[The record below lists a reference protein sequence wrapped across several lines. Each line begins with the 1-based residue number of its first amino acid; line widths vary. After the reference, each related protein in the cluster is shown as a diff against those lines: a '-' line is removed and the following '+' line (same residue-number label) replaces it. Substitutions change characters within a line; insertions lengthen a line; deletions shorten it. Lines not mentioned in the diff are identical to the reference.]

1 MLKFKDLKKKFTII
15 YETDDMTEN
24 HIIEEVLTEREKELV
39 YLGDFNKGDIFILDS
54 DTDIEEWNEML
65 DIVDEEEWKENSEKY
80 GLSNYFSYI
89 QNMEKLKPPV
99 DEKKYYEIPK
109 GLSEYERNKVKYTP
123 THFTFTPETNE
134 RLKGFDKVTYYRKKI
149 L

>member
-24 HIIEEVLTEREKELV
+24 HIIDNKVLTDEEKELV
-39 YLGDFNKGDIFILDS
+39 YLGDFNKGDIFIMDS
-54 DTDIEEWNEML
+54 NTDIDEWNGMM

-89 QNMEKLKPPV
+89 
-99 DEKKYYEIPK
+99 
-109 GLSEYERNKVKYTP
+109 
-123 THFTFTPETNE
+123 
-134 RLKGFDKVTYYRKKI
+134 
-149 L
+149 